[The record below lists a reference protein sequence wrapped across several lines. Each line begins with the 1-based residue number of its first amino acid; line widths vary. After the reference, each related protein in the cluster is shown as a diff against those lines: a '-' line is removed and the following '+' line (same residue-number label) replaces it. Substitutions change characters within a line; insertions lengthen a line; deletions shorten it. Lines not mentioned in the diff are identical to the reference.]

1 VGCYNGSRYK
11 KDQNHCAKV
20 SPMECGAG
28 LRQRL
33 QKRVTFV
40 LLRCL
45 ATRKTGFVT
54 FRFFVLQNEPVFFT
68 PDGVQYRAAD
78 AADPDFYSN
87 YLEPHEQPGES
98 GDRFYF
104 NPPGGSDESIYYQH
118 DPYEVSTIMTLIG

>member
-1 VGCYNGSRYK
+1 MGRGTK
-11 KDQNHCAKV
+11 KIKTTALKFRQWNV
-20 SPMECGAG
+20 VAG